1 MKISQVVLKKV
12 NNFEGFSYS
21 FEDSWTKTIPASLL
35 LMGPNG
41 CGKTTIL
48 RSIVDLWDFL
58 GIFLDQ
64 GEVHL
69 DRTSGLAGCQ
79 LAAVLIENLLSKPV
93 WVYIGNKKRVDDFL
107 DRQNNSYAIGWIWKS
122 KGNSL
127 EYQPYLFLNG
137 SGRKT
142 TELPDWVEELNK
154 RFIENSLGSRSDL
167 PNLIFLDSEH
177 RTLPKIEK
185 RFSVI
190 PEKENFNWLARYT
203 APTRRKG
210 SIENYLFTLKVVD
223 EESYDRI
230 VTGAN
235 RFLVDKQINGFDPTS
250 KELMIKTESGQN
262 HPAYLLSSGEKQILL
277 MIAHITRW
285 LRPGGLVLIDEPD
298 LHLHVSLSNAFVSY
312 LKQMVT
318 DQNGQLIIASHAP
331 ELWDHFT
338 QAERIELGPV
348 VGVQA

>member
-1 MKISQVVLKKV
+1 
-12 NNFEGFSYS
+12 
-21 FEDSWTKTIPASLL
+21 
-35 LMGPNG
+35 
-41 CGKTTIL
+41 
-48 RSIVDLWDFL
+48 
-58 GIFLDQ
+58 LDQ
-64 GEVHL
+64 GEIHL
-69 DRTSGLAGCQ
+69 DRTSCLAGCQ
-79 LAAVLIENLLSKPV
+79 LAAVLIEDFLPRPV
-93 WVYIGNKKRVDDFL
+93 WIYVGNKNEVDDFL
-107 DRQNNSYAIGWIWKS
+107 DSQDNSNAVGWIWK
-122 KGNSL
+122 GIDDSL

-137 SGRKT
+137 SGHKT

-154 RFIENSLGSRSDL
+154 RYIENSLGSRSDL

-177 RTLPKIEK
+177 RTLPKIEEK
-185 RFSVI
+185 FSVI
-190 PEKENFNWLARYT
+190 PEKDNFNWLARYT
-203 APTRRKG
+203 APTRREG

-223 EESYDRI
+223 EDSYGRI
-230 VTGAN
+230 ITGAN